1 LYDGGIRSRC
11 TSKERDSETGLDDF
25 GARHYSSG
33 LGRFLTPDWSEEP
46 DPVPFANPGSPQ
58 SLNLYRYASN
68 NPVSFVDPDGH
79 DCVVQTRTS
88 DKTESVSVSGSTCN
102 GVKVGDG
109 QSATYVP
116 GTVTGIQAGQDGKSI
131 TIGYTPY
138 EGGGY
143 GVQSANA
150 APYPDRPRLAYGFNA
165 AGYAQLGLASRVTD
179 KYIAT
184 PLLTFLLFAV
194 PGALE
199 AAGPS
204 ASLGLGSAVVAGVG
218 KAAAKQAV
226 EDLAISQAQ
235 KAALKREIARATTKE
250 AVSVERLA
258 DGSYRVLRTRPG
270 ADGYQVFSKVV
281 DSAGNTRSAQ
291 TAVNGAG
298 DIVHYDP
305 KN

>member
-1 LYDGGIRSRC
+1 
-11 TSKERDSETGLDDF
+11 
-25 GARHYSSG
+25 
-33 LGRFLTPDWSEEP
+33 
-46 DPVPFANPGSPQ
+46 
-58 SLNLYRYASN
+58 
-68 NPVSFVDPDGH
+68 
-79 DCVVQTRTS
+79 
-88 DKTESVSVSGSTCN
+88 
-102 GVKVGDG
+102 
-109 QSATYVP
+109 
-116 GTVTGIQAGQDGKSI
+116 
-131 TIGYTPY
+131 
-138 EGGGY
+138 
-143 GVQSANA
+143 
-150 APYPDRPRLAYGFNA
+150 
-165 AGYAQLGLASRVTD
+165 LASRVTD

>member
-1 LYDGGIRSRC
+1 V
-11 TSKERDSETGLDDF
+11 ETGLDYF
-25 GARHYSSG
+25 GARYYSNG

-46 DPVPFANPGSPQ
+46 DAVPFANLGSPQ

-88 DKTESVSVSGSTCN
+88 DKTESVSVSGGTCD

-116 GTVTGIQAGQDGKSI
+116 GTVTSVRAGQDGRSVD
-131 TIGYTPY
+131 IGYTPY
-138 EGGGY
+138 EGGG
-143 GVQSANA
+143 GVFNA
-150 APYPDRPRLAYGFNA
+150 PSAPYPDRPGIAYGFNA
-165 AGYAQLGLASRVTD
+165 AAYSHLALASRVTD
-179 KYIAT
+179 KYIAG
-184 PLLTFLLFAV
+184 PLLTFLSFAV

-204 ASLGLGSAVVAGVG
+204 ASLGLGSALVSGVG